1 MAKANP
7 AKKVKTG
14 GRKTAKAGGKK
25 AAPTKANKKANK
37 KAKKK
42 AEQALSAAEKR
53 RLLKPL
59 RDYPELLKR
68 LIDTWRSHARQVR
81 MPGMTSAALAARLRK
96 AIAASAREDALRT
109 KLEQRLQPLADAR
122 LRAES
127 DAWKGALDLYAML
140 KSAARNDPGL
150 MGPFAFFA
158 EAVTHRSS
166 AAPAAAAAT
175 TTPPA

>member
-1 MAKANP
+1 MAKHKS
-7 AKKVKTG
+7 AKKSKAASKTK
-14 GRKTAKAGGKK
+14 RTAKKTKKKTA
-25 AAPTKANKKANK
+25 P
-37 KAKKK
+37 
-42 AEQALSAAEKR
+42 ALTIAEKQ

-68 LIDTWRSHARQVR
+68 LIDTWRSHARVVR

-96 AIAASAREDALRT
+96 AIAASAREDAVRT

-122 LRAES
+122 MRAES

-140 KSAARNDPGL
+140 KTAARNDPGL

-158 EAVTHRSS
+158 EAVTHRAGG
-166 AAPAAAAAT
+166 AAGGAAT
-175 TTPPA
+175 GAPTTPG